1 MDKIYKGFVAGS
13 IAAAVLSL
21 LFYSSEINFQ
31 YEYFNWK
38 NFAWLFLQTIAPLM
52 VMAIY
57 YLWRTM
63 YKLKDLKSHED

>member
-1 MDKIYKGFVAGS
+1 MGNIYKGFIAGS

-21 LFYSSEINFQ
+21 LFYSSDINFQ

-38 NFAWLFLQTIAPLM
+38 HFAWLFLQTIAPLI

-57 YLWRTM
+57 YLWRSR
-63 YKLKDLKSHED
+63 YKLKDLKNHKG